1 MQHDDPFLPS
11 VTSSQNTGTDNA
23 VSGNSAGGQRS
34 RKEPSAPLGQLSGSE
49 EQPPG
54 RVQGY
59 RDSLRAV
66 ELLVW
71 HMGKAGAHALKHDT
85 VREARKDAMD
95 KAIDLNPQPK
105 WVHLACSKSAASS
118 DRLAN

>member
-1 MQHDDPFLPS
+1 MQHDDPFLPG

-71 HMGKAGAHALKHDT
+71 HMGKAGAHALKRDT